1 MWDTASIIHFLSESA
16 YLLIVFGV
24 FLSLAVFKGRQALI
38 NNTCGMYLALL
49 ITVQFPYYDLLLK
62 NLNQT
67 TVIAAV
73 KLIFFVLITILC
85 TYLFKRLMPEEYREG
100 KFETFGKKVM
110 LSLGATILV
119 MIFSFNV
126 LPVTEFLVPGTPV
139 QSLFA
144 PQEYFFWWLLLPL
157 VLIFIN

>member
-1 MWDTASIIHFLSESA
+1 
-16 YLLIVFGV
+16 
-24 FLSLAVFKGRQALI
+24 
-38 NNTCGMYLALL
+38 
-49 ITVQFPYYDLLLK
+49 
-62 NLNQT
+62 
-67 TVIAAV
+67 
-73 KLIFFVLITILC
+73 
-85 TYLFKRLMPEEYREG
+85 MPEEYREG

-110 LSLGATILV
+110 LALGATVLI

-157 VLIFIN
+157 ILIFIN